1 MYDVKEYKFSKCDC
15 WFRNNCSNYDT
26 ENCHSGC
33 KIYFQY
39 YYLVN
44 LANIPKYLQQP
55 ANQVLQPGKD
65 IKEYKYLESI
75 KENIVD
81 WVYQGR
87 NLYLYSDTCGN
98 GKAQPLYS
106 KIATPNG
113 FTLMGDI
120 NVGDQVITQDGT
132 FTKVTGVFP
141 QGKKDV
147 YEITFSDGSKCR
159 CSDEHLWYVKYK
171 GKYLTMT
178 LNEIIDKPL
187 YTQYK
192 SGKSWWF
199 KVPMVEPVQYK
210 EKNLKINPYVLGVL
224 IGDGNLTNNTP
235 QISNTE
241 NDIIDKVSHL
251 LKETHKLV
259 AINDKDYRVVDI
271 SSCSRNTGHYRHN
284 RLTDDL
290 RYLGLYKHTAYDK
303 FIPQEYLYSSI
314 EQRTQ
319 LLQGL
324 IDTDGYVT
332 NKGGFVE
339 YVTSSHQLAL
349 DVQQLVNSLGGTCT
363 LKEFTPKYTYKGVKK
378 QGHLAYRLGIKLP
391 DEIIPFTSE
400 KHLSRFVPNSR
411 QRKPYRNII
420 DIRYIGKEECQC
432 IMVDSPSH
440 LYLTDNYIVTH
451 NTTWAVKLMSKY
463 FSKIWN
469 KNGTKCRGLFINVD
483 DFLMQYK
490 SNINKK
496 DKRFEE
502 MVELIPT
509 VDLIIWD
516 DIGCTKLKDYDH
528 SILFPLI
535 NSRLINGK
543 ANIYTSNVIDDD
555 LDNNIGAR
563 LRSRILD
570 VSDVVEFINDS
581 QRKPKEE

>member
-55 ANQVLQPGKD
+55 ANLVLQPGKD

-98 GKAQPLYS
+98 GK
-106 KIATPNG
+106 
-113 FTLMGDI
+113 
-120 NVGDQVITQDGT
+120 
-132 FTKVTGVFP
+132 
-141 QGKKDV
+141 
-147 YEITFSDGSKCR
+147 
-159 CSDEHLWYVKYK
+159 
-171 GKYLTMT
+171 
-178 LNEIIDKPL
+178 
-187 YTQYK
+187 
-192 SGKSWWF
+192 
-199 KVPMVEPVQYK
+199 
-210 EKNLKINPYVLGVL
+210 
-224 IGDGNLTNNTP
+224 
-235 QISNTE
+235 
-241 NDIIDKVSHL
+241 
-251 LKETHKLV
+251 
-259 AINDKDYRVVDI
+259 
-271 SSCSRNTGHYRHN
+271 
-284 RLTDDL
+284 
-290 RYLGLYKHTAYDK
+290 
-303 FIPQEYLYSSI
+303 
-314 EQRTQ
+314 
-319 LLQGL
+319 
-324 IDTDGYVT
+324 
-332 NKGGFVE
+332 
-339 YVTSSHQLAL
+339 TS
-349 DVQQLVNSLGGTCT
+349 
-363 LKEFTPKYTYKGVKK
+363 
-378 QGHLAYRLGIKLP
+378 
-391 DEIIPFTSE
+391 
-400 KHLSRFVPNSR
+400 
-411 QRKPYRNII
+411 
-420 DIRYIGKEECQC
+420 
-432 IMVDSPSH
+432 
-440 LYLTDNYIVTH
+440 
-451 NTTWAVKLMSKY
+451 WAVKLMSKY
-463 FSKIWN
+463 FSRIWN